1 MKRVI
6 QLFLTIF
13 IILFV
18 FQGCKD
24 DDELAATGILTG
36 TVTDAISGDP
46 LANVFINIFNDTTN
60 APIGTSFTTGSNG
73 AYTFHLEPG
82 IYFMKLSK
90 HKYESVPLQGSN
102 PIPFTIEAG
111 LSFERLVKMFPDET
125 SNTGVISGKVTDG
138 TDPLGGVLIIAS
150 MSEGSSALSSVS
162 DGEGN
167 YYVFNVPAGS
177 YSVKGLIS
185 GYNGDAVEAS
195 VTGNLETSGVD
206 LILGSGAS
214 GIFTGLVRHLSV
226 ENIEVDVALIHAATR
241 ETIPGLISVTE
252 NLAFTISNIPDGKY
266 LARATFANDNRVMD
280 PDRIAKF
287 GEPEVTISGGNTV
300 DLQIDVTGAVIL
312 VSPTNDSTAVEPLEI
327 TSTSP
332 TFEWEAFAST
342 SDYVIEV
349 SDINGTV
356 IWGGFS
362 NLGDLPVKR
371 IEIPSSQLMV
381 NYNFDS
387 TATVSFLE
395 LGRVYRWRIFASK
408 NDQQSDTGWTLISA
422 SEDQR
427 GLIKIAE

>member
-60 APIGTSFTTGSNG
+60 APIGASFTTGSNG

-266 LARATFANDNRVMD
+266 LARATFENDNRVMD
-280 PDRIAKF
+280 PDRIVKF

-312 VSPTNDSTAVEPLEI
+312 VSPTNDSTTIEPMEI

-332 TFEWEAFAST
+332 AFEWEAFAST

-349 SDINGTV
+349 SDIYGTV
-356 IWGGFS
+356 VWGGFS
-362 NLGDLPVKR
+362 ELPVKR
-371 IEIPSSQLMV
+371 IEISSGQLMV
-381 NYNFDS
+381 NYNFDG
-387 TATVSFLE
+387 TATVSSLE
-395 LGRVYRWRIFASK
+395 PGRVYRWRIFASK
-408 NDQQSDTGWTLISA
+408 NDQLSDTGWTLISA